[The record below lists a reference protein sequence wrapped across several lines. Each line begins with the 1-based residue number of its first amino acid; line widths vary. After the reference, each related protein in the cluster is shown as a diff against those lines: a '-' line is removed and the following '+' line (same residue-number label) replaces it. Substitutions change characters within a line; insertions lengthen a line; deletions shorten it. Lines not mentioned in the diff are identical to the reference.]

1 MGDYRLKYITNV
13 TKNNIMLS
21 NHKRIPFQGEFE
33 NVLVNE
39 TIPKGL
45 QRPIQ
50 RWHIWDIDESR
61 LTSSILGWSK
71 VGADYFFT
79 VLSPIEFNLYAM
91 TSASTLMAKQYFNM
105 YRNLL
110 VDNNLVPIIVLQTV
124 LYKYGMLKL
133 NMNCDTR
140 LVYTKLENFYSEHR
154 TDMAKFMFICGD
166 SL

>member
-1 MGDYRLKYITNV
+1 
-13 TKNNIMLS
+13 MLS

-33 NVLVNE
+33 EVLENQ

-45 QRPIQ
+45 RRPIQ
-50 RWHIWDIDESR
+50 RWHIWEIDESK

-79 VLSPIEFNLYAM
+79 IISPVEFNLYAM
-91 TSASTLMAKQYFNM
+91 TSASTFVAKQYFNM

-110 VDNNLVPIIVLQTV
+110 VDTNLVPIIVLQTV
-124 LYKYGMLKL
+124 LYKYDMLKL

-140 LVYTKLENFYSEHR
+140 LVYAKLEKFYREHKVNF
-154 TDMAKFMFICGD
+154 AKYMLMYGD
-166 SL
+166 NR